1 MMLAKSGFVD
11 ANSRRRCEDCS
22 FQTEK
27 SPLSRSLKN
36 TLAWNIV
43 ELEVT
48 CFCCLFSELDSRVMQ
63 DDACKSS
70 FVDANSRR
78 RCEDCSFQ
86 TEKSPL
92 GRSLKNKL
100 AWNTVELEMPCFCCL
115 FSELDSRVMQDDAC
129 KE

>member
-1 MMLAKSGFVD
+1 M
-11 ANSRRRCEDCS
+11 
-22 FQTEK
+22 
-27 SPLSRSLKN
+27 
-36 TLAWNIV
+36 TLA
-43 ELEVT
+43 
-48 CFCCLFSELDSRVMQ
+48 
-63 DDACKSS
+63 KSS

-100 AWNTVELEMPCFCCL
+100 AWNIVELEMPCFCCL

-129 KE
+129 KEWFCRCELSPQMRRL